1 MTERATSLVIVED
14 DPTLRAELV
23 ALFSAQAGLAVV
35 AAFPDAASAVANT
48 QPFDLAI
55 VDIGLPDG
63 SGVDVIRVLAAKWP
77 DAELM
82 VHTIDEDSRT
92 VYDAIVAG
100 ASGYV
105 LKGCSRDELLA
116 AVRLLLDDGSPMS
129 PRIARTVIE
138 AFRRQGAV
146 AEKYVLSARERE
158 VLVAME
164 EGLSYKEIGARLH
177 VSYHTVHTHLKRI
190 YEKLQVSSKQDA
202 MTKARLRGWL

>member
-14 DPTLRAELV
+14 DPTLCAELV
-23 ALFSAQAGLAVV
+23 TLFSAPPEFAVV
-35 AAFPDAASAVANT
+35 AAFGDAASAVAST
-48 QPFDLAI
+48 RPFDVAI

-63 SGVDVIRVLAAKWP
+63 SGVDVIRVLAAAWP

-82 VHTIDEDSRT
+82 VHTIDEDNRT

-116 AVRLLLDDGSPMS
+116 AVRLLRDDGSPMS

-138 AFRRQGAV
+138 AFRRQGSV
-146 AEKYVLSARERE
+146 AERYVLSARERE
-158 VLVAME
+158 VLLAME
-164 EGLSYKEIGARLH
+164 EGLSYKEIAARLH

-190 YEKLQVSSKQDA
+190 YEKLHVGSKQDA

>member
-23 ALFSAQAGLAVV
+23 ALFSAPPEFAVV
-35 AAFPDAASAVANT
+35 GAFGDAASAVANT
-48 QPFDLAI
+48 RPFDVAI

-63 SGVDVIRVLAAKWP
+63 SGVDVIRVLAATWP

-82 VHTIDEDSRT
+82 VHTIDEDNRT

-116 AVRLLLDDGSPMS
+116 AVRLLRDDGSPMS

-138 AFRRQGAV
+138 AFRRQGTV
-146 AEKYVLSARERE
+146 AERYVLSARERE
-158 VLVAME
+158 VLLAME
-164 EGLSYKEIGARLH
+164 EGLSYKEIAARLH

-190 YEKLQVSSKQDA
+190 YEKLHVGSKQDA

>member
-1 MTERATSLVIVED
+1 MGETSALVIVED
-14 DPTLRAELV
+14 DATQRDALV
-23 ALFSAQAGLAVV
+23 ALFSAQADFTV
-35 AAFPDAASAVANT
+35 AASYADAASAVAGT
-48 QPFDLAI
+48 IAFDLAI

-82 VHTIDEDSRT
+82 AHTINDDSRT
-92 VYDAIVAG
+92 VFDAIVAG

-105 LKGCSRDELLA
+105 LKGGSSDEILA
-116 AVRLLLDDGSPMS
+116 AVRLLRDDGSPMS

-138 AFRRQGAV
+138 AFRKQGTV
-146 AEKYVLSARERE
+146 AAQFALSARERE

-164 EGLSYKEIGARLH
+164 EGLSYKEIAARLH
-177 VSYHTVHTHLKRI
+177 LSYHTVHTHLKRI
-190 YEKLQVSSKQDA
+190 YEKLHVSSKQDA